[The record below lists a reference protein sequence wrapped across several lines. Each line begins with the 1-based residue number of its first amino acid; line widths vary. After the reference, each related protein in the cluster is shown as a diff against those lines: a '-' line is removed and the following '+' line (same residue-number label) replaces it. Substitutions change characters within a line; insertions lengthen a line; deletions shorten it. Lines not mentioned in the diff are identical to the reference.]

1 MRLWEFI
8 DGLSQEAG
16 KVSQGGKS
24 PLEVESRWDLGG
36 QRAVLP
42 ADPGQKGEVQ
52 REVLSPRACLRA
64 MGRKELNAG

>member
-16 KVSQGGKS
+16 KVSQGGRR
-24 PLEVESRWDLGG
+24 PLEGESRWYLGG
-36 QRAVLP
+36 QRAALP

-52 REVLSPRACLRA
+52 REVLYPRACPRA
-64 MGRKELNAG
+64 MGRKEPNAG